1 MQIFPKT
8 KCFCNKHGPFRK
20 KLTLINKN
28 YIYVPIKNSN
38 FEYWVL
44 EKNPIFGKNRY
55 PCFNVDVDIDD
66 VDWKS

>member
-28 YIYVPIKNSN
+28 YICILRKNSN

-44 EKNPIFGKNRY
+44 EKKNKY
-55 PCFNVDVDIDD
+55 LE
-66 VDWKS
+66 